1 MNKDISF
8 EEVKKKL
15 DDAPEGYV
23 PRECYD
29 AVLQWANKL
38 DDICRNIRKENK
50 ELRSMI
56 VKVVDAICAFN
67 DIIGRANEKGLV
79 KNDKD

>member
-29 AVLQWANKL
+29 AAKMRADKL
-38 DDICRNIRKENK
+38 EEMWRAEHKELKIAKGTIETICIAIKAFNNVIDKEN
-50 ELRSMI
+50 
-56 VKVVDAICAFN
+56 D
-67 DIIGRANEKGLV
+67 
-79 KNDKD
+79 NDKD